1 MTAESDAFE
10 QLNARIRKLVDGRTA
25 KVTWNAHIPDPDS
38 PKVLRQIDVL
48 IEEGGRRTA
57 VECRDRDSSQSV
69 TWVEELVGRR
79 ISLGLD
85 GIIGVAVNG
94 FSKPAVVKAKR
105 HGVALYD
112 FRSLTDAEIS
122 SWGGAATVESMFIQ
136 FDPLL
141 ITAAIESVHRQ
152 GVGLAPLFRCNG
164 KDGYSTVMQLIRDNA
179 AANPGSHRVELLNPT
194 GFEVDCIPIVILTV
208 GYVARLVPLSAS
220 CTAVQAVDHPGTP
233 ALMRSVTVQR
243 FDHTVSE
250 VILHRD
256 AAHALVNVSTLAAP
270 TDSLLHEMK
279 ITFPQSMS
287 QADYELIGDNK
298 IWTRCRR
305 TALHVVAVP

>member
-1 MTAESDAFE
+1 
-10 QLNARIRKLVDGRTA
+10 
-25 KVTWNAHIPDPDS
+25 
-38 PKVLRQIDVL
+38 
-48 IEEGGRRTA
+48 
-57 VECRDRDSSQSV
+57 
-69 TWVEELVGRR
+69 
-79 ISLGLD
+79 
-85 GIIGVAVNG
+85 
-94 FSKPAVVKAKR
+94 
-105 HGVALYD
+105 
-112 FRSLTDAEIS
+112 
-122 SWGGAATVESMFIQ
+122 
-136 FDPLL
+136 
-141 ITAAIESVHRQ
+141 
-152 GVGLAPLFRCNG
+152 
-164 KDGYSTVMQLIRDNA
+164 MQLIRDNA

-256 AAHALVNVSTLAAP
+256 TAHALVNVSTLVSP